1 MKQSTMGSV
10 ACVIASLAIPSAL
23 PKNRKDVPVAPL
35 PAVIASAKKIFLS
48 NGGGSNLAYDA
59 FYASI
64 KEWGK
69 YEIVGS
75 PDSADLIVELGY
87 RVEHGGTR
95 VWSTTNTYDGSTH
108 VHSAQI
114 VDPQVTLTIFD
125 AKTKNQL
132 WSETDH
138 RRLARRAKNR
148 EKETVNSAQRLVD
161 DLKTRVG
168 IQP

>member
-1 MKQSTMGSV
+1 V
-10 ACVIASLAIPSAL
+10 D
-23 PKNRKDVPVAPL
+23 R
-35 PAVIASAKKIFLS
+35 
-48 NGGGSNLAYDA
+48 
-59 FYASI
+59 
-64 KEWGK
+64 
-69 YEIVGS
+69 
-75 PDSADLIVELGY
+75 
-87 RVEHGGTR
+87 GGTR
-95 VWSTTNTYDGSTH
+95 VWSTTNTYDGSTQ

-138 RRLARRAKNR
+138 RRLARREKNR

-161 DLKTRVG
+161 DLKKRVR